1 MSKLAAIFVQNIK
14 FKKLNVY
21 IMKTIRNLILLFL
34 LTIGNSSFA
43 QYSQDTIRVLFSG
56 NSYTHFSNMPHLV
69 SLISDSTRTKLVTTK
84 SVAGGVRLSEHWRG
98 EKNLKTMDLIKTGKF
113 DVVVLQEQSMGT
125 IEQADSFAIY
135 AQKLCN
141 FIEKNGAKPCFY
153 ETWAREKV
161 PQYQKII
168 TREYATAAEDNDAL
182 LATVGEAW
190 ALAQQLRPGIEL
202 YAADGSH
209 PSDLGAF
216 LTACVFVATL
226 TGEIPYALPNRF
238 SITDTH
244 GEKVW
249 LMSIHPLDVT
259 FCLKVVEELT
269 K

>member
-1 MSKLAAIFVQNIK
+1 MSKLAAIIVQNIK

-21 IMKTIRNLILLFL
+21 IMKTIRTLIILSLLAAGNLCI
-34 LTIGNSSFA
+34 A
-43 QYSQDTIRVLFSG
+43 QDTLDTLKVLFAG

-69 SLISDSTRTKLVTTK
+69 SLISDSTNTKLITTK

-135 AQKLCN
+135 AQKLCT
-141 FIEKNGAKPCFY
+141 FIEENGAKPCFY

-161 PQYQKII
+161 PQYQETI
-168 TREYATAAEDNDAL
+168 TREYTNAAKDNDAL

-202 YAADGSH
+202 FAPDGSH

-226 TGEIPYALPNRF
+226 TGEVPDRLPNRF
-238 SITDTH
+238 SIRDTR
-244 GEKVW
+244 GENVW

-259 FCLKVVEELT
+259 FCLKVVEELL
-269 K
+269 